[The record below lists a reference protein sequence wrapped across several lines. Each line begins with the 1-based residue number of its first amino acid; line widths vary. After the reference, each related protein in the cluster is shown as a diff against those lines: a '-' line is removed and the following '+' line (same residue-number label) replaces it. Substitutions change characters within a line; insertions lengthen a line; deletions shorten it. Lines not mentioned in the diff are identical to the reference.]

1 MPVLTPGV
9 VAGRPI
15 RWLLDLEWAGR
26 TWRLSDADVV
36 VTTAAGDDLVY
47 DGTLADVATDEQM
60 GDPGGTQSPVSVS
73 LDVSLPGVDVAALVA
88 GGFDLTT
95 ARGTLSRWVEGSTY
109 EDRRRVVVGTVSDPE
124 YGASTEP
131 IGLTLEAA
139 PWEDT
144 GSIPHPDLAVVGAN
158 WSTDMILSL
167 LAEDVGLPYP
177 MILGAPGKVSS
188 DVSDS
193 GWVTGSEAVWID
205 RRKTAFAEY
214 VVGDP
219 FLTGDL
225 ADIALM
231 VAGHHVEA
239 ESVELN
245 NDNFTE
251 GHRFLVTNTY
261 DFRGHPIAVCRWY
274 ASKPTTADEWT
285 WDGGPTFA
293 GLFTF
298 ESGGISS
305 LGRNASDHDPS
316 FHPHVY
322 APLRLYAGWAHGG
335 GAVPDGGAGDVIV
348 YLLERARLG
357 GGVGVDYSAWA
368 VVAPFLNRYKLG
380 CAITATTKPWDYITA
395 HILPILPISIE
406 VGPDGIYPVIWRPN
420 ATSDMVAL
428 RLDTAI
434 DPRIERVGRIRCDRS
449 SLVNDITISYAYSV
463 RTGSYCGKRRIVG
476 SVVAQTDTDE
486 TTDGE
491 LHPLCRLSQ
500 MRYRDNAGRPL
511 VVAETI
517 ESAVIYDDA
526 TARLVLEDIAA
537 RRALAVRSA
546 YYVAPEDDYGWVA
559 RGAIGEV
566 SDALVSLSSAVGQVR
581 AVTLDGSG
589 SVRFEVRFSENPVRD
604 MVTQ

>member
-1 MPVLTPGV
+1 MPTLTPGV

-73 LDVSLPGVDVAALVA
+73 LDVTLPGVDVASLVA
-88 GGFDLTT
+88 SGFDLST
-95 ARGTLSRWVEGSTY
+95 ARGSLSRWVEGTTY
-109 EDRRRVVVGTVSDPE
+109 EARRVVVVGGVSDPE

-131 IGLTLEAA
+131 IGLTIEAA
-139 PWEDT
+139 PWEDA

-177 MILGAPGKVSS
+177 MILGAPGKVST
-188 DVSDS
+188 DVAAS
-193 GWVTGSEAVWID
+193 GWVTGSEGVWIQRD
-205 RRKTAFAEY
+205 VSAYQIT
-214 VVGDP
+214 GP
-219 FLTGDL
+219 TLTGDAANLTLLL
-225 ADIALM
+225 A
-231 VAGHHVEA
+231 GSHVDA
-239 ESVELN
+239 TTVELN
-245 NDNFTE
+245 TDAYTS
-251 GHRFLVTNTY
+251 GHEFIVTNTH
-261 DFRGHPIAVCRWY
+261 DFRGHPIAVCHWY
-274 ASKPTTADEWT
+274 ATKSAAADEWT
-285 WDGGPTFA
+285 WDEVPAAPGTYV
-293 GLFTF
+293 FT
-298 ESGGISS
+298 SGGKDAI
-305 LGRNASDHDPS
+305 GRAAGYHDPS
-316 FHPHVY
+316 FHPPDDTPMRIYV
-322 APLRLYAGWAHGG
+322 GWAHGG
-335 GAVPDGGAGDVIV
+335 GAVPDGGAGDVLV

-368 VVAPFLNRYKLG
+368 VAAPFLNRYKLG

-406 VGPDGIYPVIWRPN
+406 VGPEGIYPVIWRPN
-420 ATSDMVAL
+420 ATADMVTV

-449 SLVNDITISYAYSV
+449 ELVNDITISYAYSV

-486 TTDGE
+486 ETDGE

-526 TARLVLEDIAA
+526 TARMVLEDIAA

-546 YYVAPEDDYGWVA
+546 HYVASEEEYGWVA
-559 RGAIGEV
+559 RGAVVEV

-581 AVTLDGSG
+581 GVTLDGSG
-589 SVRFEVRFSENPVRD
+589 SVRFEVRFAENPVRD